1 MAVRILIR
9 RRVPEEK
16 ARQIIPLFRQ
26 MRQLATSQN
35 GYISGETM
43 RNYNDPEE
51 FMIISTWQSAA
62 DWQNWLKSPDRQTIQ
77 NKIDDLLGGSTHYD
91 VFHYGFAE

>member
-26 MRQLATSQN
+26 MRQMATSQN

-43 RNYNDPEE
+43 RNYNDSEE
-51 FMIISTWQSAA
+51 FMIVSTWQSAA
-62 DWQNWLKSPDRQTIQ
+62 DWQNWLKSADRQTIQ
-77 NKIDDLLGGSTHYD
+77 NQIDDLLGGSTHYD

>member
-9 RRVPEEK
+9 RKVPENK

-26 MRQLATSQN
+26 MRQLATSQQ
-35 GYISGETM
+35 GYISGETL

-51 FMIISTWQSAA
+51 FMVISTWQSTA
-62 DWQNWLKSPDRQTIQ
+62 DWEQWLKSTDRREVQD
-77 NKIDDLLGGSTHYD
+77 KIDALLGGSTHYD
-91 VFHYGFAE
+91 VFHYGFSE